1 MIYKYTC
8 TKNRLRVDE
17 YVLHNISCIHLV
29 QILFFPVTV
38 SHTWM
43 HRCYYFY
50 KFFVLTNRAVS
61 IIKGLGTQSSQPL
74 LCQLMITASMVSC
87 RLALVETMAGESR
100 NEDLT
105 FNVDTV
111 SLLHWV
117 IRL

>member
-1 MIYKYTC
+1 
-8 TKNRLRVDE
+8 
-17 YVLHNISCIHLV
+17 
-29 QILFFPVTV
+29 
-38 SHTWM
+38 M

-50 KFFVLTNRAVS
+50 KFFVLTNRAVL

-87 RLALVETMAGESR
+87 RLALVEAMVGESR

-105 FNVDTV
+105 FNVDNV
-111 SLLHWV
+111 SLIHMV